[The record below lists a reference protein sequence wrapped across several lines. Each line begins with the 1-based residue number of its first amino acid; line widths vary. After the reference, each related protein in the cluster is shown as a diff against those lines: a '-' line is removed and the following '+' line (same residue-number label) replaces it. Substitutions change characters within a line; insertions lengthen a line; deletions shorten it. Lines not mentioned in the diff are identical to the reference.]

1 MSLSERKRE
10 ALAAKTKRPRELP
23 LAKEAPGRRTVAS
36 PKKQIEAR
44 MRGNLRRRSTRS
56 LVALPP
62 PDLSLAT
69 TAARAF

>member
-36 PKKQIEAR
+36 PKKQIEATSEACESAD
-44 MRGNLRRRSTRS
+44 RR
-56 LVALPP
+56 
-62 PDLSLAT
+62 
-69 TAARAF
+69 